1 MAAMTKTEQTLN
13 LVKRMGLVRPRD
25 LSRHRIPV
33 VYLRRLVQRSQ
44 LVQPARGVCA
54 VAGHEPTLHHS
65 LAAVCKRIPRGV
77 VCLISAL
84 AYHEIGTQLPPVV
97 WLAINQRSRPL
108 VTKGLPVKIVR
119 FSGQALTEG
128 VQKHEIEGATVLV
141 TNPAKT
147 IADCFKFRNKVG
159 LDVALEALRD
169 AWHKRKVTMADLD
182 WFAKIDRVTNVMRPY
197 LEMLT

>member
-33 VYLRRLVQRSQ
+33 VYLRRLVQRGQ
-44 LVQPARGVCA
+44 LVQPARGVYA
-54 VAGHEPTLHHS
+54 IAGHEPTLHYS
-65 LAAVCKRIPRGV
+65 LAAVSKRIPRGV
-77 VCLISAL
+77 VCLMSAL
-84 AYHEIGTQLPPVV
+84 AYHEIGTQLPSVV

-119 FSGQALTEG
+119 FSGLALTGGAQEHRIEG
-128 VQKHEIEGATVLV
+128 VTVRV
-141 TNPAKT
+141 TSPAKT

-159 LDVALEALRD
+159 VDVALEALRD
-169 AWHKRKVTMADLD
+169 AWRKRKVTMAELD
-182 WFAKIDRVTNVMRPY
+182 RFARIDRVTNVMRPY
-197 LEMLT
+197 LEMLS

>member
-1 MAAMTKTEQTLN
+1 MALMTKTEQALN
-13 LVKRMGLVRPRD
+13 LVKRMGMVRPKD
-25 LSRHRIPV
+25 LARYRVPV
-33 VYLRRLVQRSQ
+33 IYLRRLAERGE
-44 LVQPARGVCA
+44 LIQPARGVYA
-54 VAGHEPTLHHS
+54 VAGHEPTLHYS
-65 LAAVCKRIPRGV
+65 LAAVSKRIPRGV
-77 VCLISAL
+77 VCLMSAL
-84 AYHEIGTQLPPVV
+84 AYHEIGTQLPSVV

-119 FSGQALTEG
+119 FSGQTLKEG
-128 VQKHEIEGATVLV
+128 VQEHKIEGVAVLV

-169 AWHKRKVTMADLD
+169 AWRKRRVTMAELD
-182 WFAKIDRVTNVMRPY
+182 RFARIDRVTNVMRPY

>member
-1 MAAMTKTEQTLN
+1 MAATTKTEQTLE

-33 VYLRRLVQRSQ
+33 VYLRRLVQRGQ
-44 LVQPARGVCA
+44 LVQPARGVYA

-65 LAAVCKRIPRGV
+65 LAAVSKRIPRGV

-84 AYHEIGTQLPPVV
+84 AYHEIGTQLPSVV

-119 FSGQALTEG
+119 FSGRALTEG
-128 VQKHEIEGATVLV
+128 VQTQEIEGATVLV

-182 WFAKIDRVTNVMRPY
+182 RFAKIDRVTNVMRPY

>member
-1 MAAMTKTEQTLN
+1 MTKTEQALN
-13 LVKRMGLVRPRD
+13 LVKGMGLVRPKD
-25 LSRHRIPV
+25 LARHRIPV
-33 VYLRRLVQRSQ
+33 IYLRRLAERGE
-44 LVQPARGVCA
+44 LVQPARGVYA
-54 VAGHEPTLHHS
+54 VAGHEPTLHYS
-65 LAAVCKRIPRGV
+65 LAAVSKRIPRAV
-77 VCLISAL
+77 VCSMSAL
-84 AYHEIGTQLPPVV
+84 AYHEIATQLPSVV

-119 FSGQALTEG
+119 FSEQTLKQG
-128 VQKHEIEGATVLV
+128 VQEHKMEGATVLV

-169 AWHKRKVTMADLD
+169 AWRKRKVTMAELD
-182 WFAKIDRVTNVMRPY
+182 RFAKIDRVTNVMRPY

>member
-1 MAAMTKTEQTLN
+1 MAAMTKTEQTLK
-13 LVKRMGLVRPRD
+13 LVKRMGLVRPKD
-25 LSRHRIPV
+25 LSQHRIPV
-33 VYLRRLVQRSQ
+33 IYLRRLVQRGQ
-44 LVQPARGVCA
+44 LVQPARGVYA

-65 LAAVCKRIPRGV
+65 LAAVSKRIPRGV

-108 VTKGLPVKIVR
+108 VTKGLPVRIVR
-119 FSGQALTEG
+119 FSGRALTEG
-128 VQKHEIEGATVLV
+128 VQDHKIEGATVRV

-169 AWHKRKVTMADLD
+169 AWRERKVTMADLD
-182 WFAKIDRVTNVMRPY
+182 RFAKIDRVTNVMRPY

>member
-1 MAAMTKTEQTLN
+1 MAATKKTEQTLK
-13 LVKRMGLVRPRD
+13 LVKRMGLVRPKD
-25 LSRHRIPV
+25 LSQHRIPV
-33 VYLRRLVQRSQ
+33 IYLRRLVQRGQ
-44 LVQPARGVCA
+44 LVQPARGVYA

-65 LAAVCKRIPRGV
+65 LAAVSKRIPRGV

-84 AYHEIGTQLPPVV
+84 AYHEIGTQLPSVV

-108 VTKGLPVKIVR
+108 VTEGLPVRIVR
-119 FSGQALTEG
+119 FSGRALTEG
-128 VQKHEIEGATVLV
+128 VQEHKIEGATVWV

-169 AWHKRKVTMADLD
+169 AWRKRTVTMADLD
-182 WFAKIDRVTNVMRPY
+182 RFAKIDRVTNVMRPY

>member
-1 MAAMTKTEQTLN
+1 MAAMTKTEQTLK
-13 LVKRMGLVRPRD
+13 LVKRMGLVRPKD
-25 LSRHRIPV
+25 LSQHRIPV
-33 VYLRRLVQRSQ
+33 IYLRRLVQRGQ
-44 LVQPARGVCA
+44 LVQPARGVYA
-54 VAGHEPTLHHS
+54 VAGHKPTMHHS
-65 LAAVCKRIPRGV
+65 LAAVSKRIPRGV

-84 AYHEIGTQLPPVV
+84 AFHEIGTQLPSVV

-128 VQKHEIEGATVLV
+128 IQEHKIEGATVRV

-169 AWHKRKVTMADLD
+169 AWRKRKVTMADLYR
-182 WFAKIDRVTNVMRPY
+182 FAKIDRVTNVMRPY

>member
-1 MAAMTKTEQTLN
+1 MAAMTKTEHTLN
-13 LVKRMGLVRPRD
+13 LVKRMGLVRPKD

-33 VYLRRLVQRSQ
+33 IYLRRLVQRGQ
-44 LVQPARGVCA
+44 LVQPARGVYA

-65 LAAVCKRIPRGV
+65 LAAVSKRIPRGV

-84 AYHEIGTQLPPVV
+84 AYHEIGTQLPSVV

-108 VTKGLPVKIVR
+108 VTKGLPVRIVR
-119 FSGQALTEG
+119 FSGRALTEG
-128 VQKHEIEGATVLV
+128 VQEHKIEGATVWV

-169 AWHKRKVTMADLD
+169 AWRKRKVTMADLD
-182 WFAKIDRVTNVMRPY
+182 RFAKIDRVTNVMRPY

>member
-1 MAAMTKTEQTLN
+1 M
-13 LVKRMGLVRPRD
+13 
-25 LSRHRIPV
+25 
-33 VYLRRLVQRSQ
+33 
-44 LVQPARGVCA
+44 
-54 VAGHEPTLHHS
+54 
-65 LAAVCKRIPRGV
+65 
-77 VCLISAL
+77 ISAL
-84 AYHEIGTQLPPVV
+84 AYHEIGTQLPSVV

-108 VTKGLPVKIVR
+108 VTKGLPVKIIR
-119 FSGQALTEG
+119 FSGRALSEG
-128 VQKHEIEGATVLV
+128 VQEHKIEGATVFV

-182 WFAKIDRVTNVMRPY
+182 RFAKIDRVTNVMRPY